1 MMKKIFHTLSLALLS
16 AGAVLTTS
24 CVGDL
29 DQLPHI
35 EQTSSTVY
43 TSVDNYKA
51 VLGKLYVA
59 FTIAGQEKGGGK
71 EDLTSNKGWDYM
83 RNYFNLQECGTDE
96 VVYTW
101 LAGDNMTGLTYL
113 TWDANDLIVSD
124 MYYRLFYNIA
134 LCNEF
139 LRNATDDRIASFG
152 EADRE
157 EIRHYRAEAR
167 FLRALAYYHAMDLF
181 RNIPFVTEN
190 DPVVGYVP
198 PRYTSAQVFAFVESE
213 LQAIDAD
220 LLDRT
225 ACEYGRACR
234 QAAYALLAR
243 LYLNA
248 EVYTGEARWTDCIGY
263 CLRVMKAGY
272 TLEPDYAKLFNA
284 DNHLRTNEIIFAFP
298 VDALHTT
305 SWGTTTY
312 LICGAI
318 NNASGTQN
326 PADYG
331 AVSGWGNFRMRGE
344 LPSLFS
350 DGDRRATF
358 YTEGQTLDI
367 DVVENQA
374 YGYLS
379 EKWTNLTDDGQAA
392 SNTTSDGASTD
403 FPVFRLADVYLM
415 LAEAVVRGGQG
426 ATSEEALRCVNQVR
440 ERAYGDTSGNIV
452 EAQMTTDFLLD
463 ERARELYTECVR
475 RTDLIRYNRFTT
487 ADYLWQWKGGAHDGQ
502 AVDGKFNYYPIP
514 STELTANPNLYNEG
528 Y

>member
-1 MMKKIFHTLSLALLS
+1 MKKIYHLLCAALFS
-16 AGAVLTTS
+16 AGTVLTAS

-29 DQLPHI
+29 DQFPHI
-35 EQTSSTVY
+35 EQTSANVY

-51 VLGKLYVA
+51 VLGKLYVS

-83 RNYFNLQECGTDE
+83 RNYFNMQECGTDE

-113 TWDANDLIVSD
+113 SWDANDLIVSD
-124 MYYRLFYNIA
+124 MYYRIYYNIA

-139 LRNATDDRIASFG
+139 LRNATDERIASFS
-152 EADRE
+152 EADQT

-167 FLRALAYYHAMDLF
+167 FLRALAYSHAMDLF
-181 RNIPFVTEN
+181 RNVPFVTEA
-190 DPVVGYVP
+190 DPVGGYVP
-198 PRYTSAQVFAFVESE
+198 PRYTPAQIFEYVEGE
-213 LQAIDAD
+213 LKDIDAD
-220 LLDRT
+220 LLDRS

-248 EVYTGEARWTDCIGY
+248 EVYTGEARWTDCIAY
-263 CLRVMKAGY
+263 CKQVMDAGY
-272 TLEPDYAKLFNA
+272 TLEGEYAKLFNA
-284 DNHLRTNEIIFAFP
+284 DNHLRTNEIIFALP
-298 VDALHTT
+298 VDAAHTT

-312 LICGAI
+312 LVCGAI
-318 NNASGTQN
+318 NNASDFQV

-331 AVSGWGNFRMRGE
+331 ATAGWGNFRLRPG
-344 LPSLFS
+344 LPALFS
-350 DGDRRATF
+350 EGDRRAMF
-358 YTEGQTLDI
+358 FTEGQTLDI
-367 DVVENQA
+367 DVVENQGN
-374 YGYLS
+374 GYLS
-379 EKWTNLTDDGQAA
+379 VKWTNLTDAGEAA
-392 SNTTSDGASTD
+392 SNTNAEGVCTD
-403 FPVFRLADVYLM
+403 FPFFRLADVYLM

-426 ATSEEALRCVNQVR
+426 ATRTEAVALVNLVR

-452 EAQMTTDFLLD
+452 EAQLTTDFLLD

-487 ADYLWQWKGGAHDGQ
+487 ADYLWQWKGGTRDGQ
-502 AVDGKFNYYPIP
+502 AVESRFNYYPIP